1 MPWLF
6 NISVQLIKFA
16 IIGAANTVI
25 GYGIFYALLYLKFH
39 YLTALL
45 ISFVIGLL
53 NSYFWNKYWVFPS
66 EHHFKRELPRFIIV
80 YAATLV
86 INAALL
92 PVFVEILKIDPE
104 IAQLF
109 FLFFLPLFTFV
120 GLKFWSFA

>member
-16 IIGAANTVI
+16 VIGAANTVI
-25 GYGIFYALLYLKFH
+25 GYGIFYALIHFHFH
-39 YLTALL
+39 YLFALL
-45 ISFVIGLL
+45 ASSVFGIT
-53 NSYFWNKYWVFPS
+53 NSYFWNKYWVFTS

-80 YAATLV
+80 YLGSLM

-92 PVFVEILKIDPE
+92 PVFVEMLKIDPT

-109 FLFFLPLFTFV
+109 FLFFLPLFTFA
-120 GLKFWSFA
+120 GLKYWSFA